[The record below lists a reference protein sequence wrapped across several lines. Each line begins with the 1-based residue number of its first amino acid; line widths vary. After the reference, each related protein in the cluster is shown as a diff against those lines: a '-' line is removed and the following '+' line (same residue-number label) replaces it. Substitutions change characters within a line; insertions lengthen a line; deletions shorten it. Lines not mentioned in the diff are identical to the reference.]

1 VTTVVQEVQA
11 LVHLETQTPMDVTD
25 NQLMALVNT
34 LIRGF
39 SGPAS
44 EIDAVERDTM
54 HALQPLSGTDKTI
67 VTCMSL

>member
-1 VTTVVQEVQA
+1 
-11 LVHLETQTPMDVTD
+11 MDVTD